1 MSGNTLYGSGSHG
14 RCSHGGFPGKFGG
27 LPLKVARVAGILQ
40 LAIGPHPSPP
50 RTRSMFYECPWAHVP
65 IQTRRQGFFDWTVPL
80 TSQWHHPDSRR
91 MARFGAFDIES
102 GVNPACLSTT
112 PWVSKI
118 GPLLAHLARPQLFRS
133 CIWSASDYSQRQQG
147 PANRFLGGTG
157 GTRCGGR
164 DGTGM
169 HPADWHDDEEM
180 RHEIS
185 GSQGT

>member
-14 RCSHGGFPGKFGG
+14 RCSHGDVPGKFGDPCSTNVRG
-27 LPLKVARVAGILQ
+27 LTFRYKQGDKGGTTRGRGACADAG
-40 LAIGPHPSPP
+40 
-50 RTRSMFYECPWAHVP
+50 
-65 IQTRRQGFFDWTVPL
+65 RRFGDEGLGSGHFSETEEG
-80 TSQWHHPDSRR
+80 R
-91 MARFGAFDIES
+91 MARVGAFDIES
-102 GVNPACLSTT
+102 DVNPACLSTT

-133 CIWSASDYSQRQQG
+133 CIWSASDYSRRQQG

>member
-1 MSGNTLYGSGSHG
+1 M
-14 RCSHGGFPGKFGG
+14 
-27 LPLKVARVAGILQ
+27 
-40 LAIGPHPSPP
+40 P
-50 RTRSMFYECPWAHVP
+50 RLTSF
-65 IQTRRQGFFDWTVPL
+65 IFKGFFDLTVSL

-91 MARFGAFDIES
+91 MARVGTFDIES
-102 GVNPACLSTT
+102 DVNPVDRMIWWSTNAT
-112 PWVSKI
+112 IKDGNETQRTAPSLEIDDTDGGRKVSKI

>member
-1 MSGNTLYGSGSHG
+1 MEGESQNQP
-14 RCSHGGFPGKFGG
+14 GGFTPDYHLVIKLNRERLLQR
-27 LPLKVARVAGILQ
+27 LPKKPEVKKWPENR
-40 LAIGPHPSPP
+40 PSG
-50 RTRSMFYECPWAHVP
+50 R
-65 IQTRRQGFFDWTVPL
+65 QTFTTWE
-80 TSQWHHPDSRR
+80 H
-91 MARFGAFDIES
+91 
-102 GVNPACLSTT
+102 LS
-112 PWVSKI
+112 I